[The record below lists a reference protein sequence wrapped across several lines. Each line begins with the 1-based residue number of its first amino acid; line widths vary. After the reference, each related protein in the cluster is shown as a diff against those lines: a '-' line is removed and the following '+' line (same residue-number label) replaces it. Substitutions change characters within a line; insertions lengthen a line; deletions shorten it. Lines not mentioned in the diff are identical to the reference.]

1 MRLPTWKQLDI
12 ARSKDLAQDG
22 CGSEAER
29 SFRTRIRTEP
39 ITPWLRPGRS
49 LSQSLSPTQRANA
62 LLLALTGGASAT
74 GIELFSELSDP
85 YPQTKYTVGQL
96 QTSYHKLSNDGC

>member
-1 MRLPTWKQLDI
+1 MDI

-49 LSQSLSPTQRANA
+49 LSQSLSSAQRANA
-62 LLLALTGGASAT
+62 LLLAERVQPGLSYFPVAVDARPHSSNIVQGLKIS
-74 GIELFSELSDP
+74 IEE
-85 YPQTKYTVGQL
+85 K
-96 QTSYHKLSNDGC
+96 